1 MERLL
6 SVAESAHRL
15 GIGKT
20 RFFELLKAE
29 ELHAVSAWR
38 PHVDSY
44 CRARAL
50 RGAAPVANAKPQP
63 PRRVCARA
71 AWGTAMIKICLV
83 TTTDSLD
90 VLIPGEPARRSGMM
104 PPTSASHRHVAAGHA
119 ASPPWATAERCGVR
133 AMNAAEIACT
143 LGDARRPG
151 RVWRCLC
158 PLHGG
163 HSLLRATAVKFNLT
177 MAPTTWLP
185 KLLSSPA

>member
-1 MERLL
+1 
-6 SVAESAHRL
+6 
-15 GIGKT
+15 
-20 RFFELLKAE
+20 
-29 ELHAVSAWR
+29 
-38 PHVDSY
+38 
-44 CRARAL
+44 
-50 RGAAPVANAKPQP
+50 
-63 PRRVCARA
+63 
-71 AWGTAMIKICLV
+71 MIKICLV

-90 VLIPGEPARRSGMM
+90 VLIPGEPARRSDDAGHQCR
-104 PPTSASHRHVAAGHA
+104 HRHVAAGHA

-133 AMNAAEIACT
+133 AMNAAEIACA

>member
-1 MERLL
+1 MYRGELMERLL

-90 VLIPGEPARRSGMM
+90 VLIPGEVAHRSKMM
-104 PPTSASHRHVAAGHA
+104 PPTSAGTGTSRHG
-119 ASPPWATAERCGVR
+119 PPPRQ
-133 AMNAAEIACT
+133 
-143 LGDARRPG
+143 P
-151 RVWRCLC
+151 
-158 PLHGG
+158 
-163 HSLLRATAVKFNLT
+163 RATAQ
-177 MAPTTWLP
+177 
-185 KLLSSPA
+185 SSPLPPLHP